1 MEDPPPDH
9 QDEEAAY
16 RLALEEEAAM
26 PDRGVGAVDRCLEIG
41 APWVEDGAAVEAFQ
55 EDRPLGE
62 LELRLVLP
70 VDR

>member
-16 RLALEEEAAM
+16 PLALEEEAAM
-26 PDRGVGAVDRCLEIG
+26 PDRVVGAVDRCLELG
-41 APWVEDGAAVEAFQ
+41 VPWVEDGAAVEAFQ

-62 LELRLVLP
+62 LELGLVLP
-70 VDR
+70 ADQ